1 MFMAINRHY
10 ARVSREVAPVEV
22 VSPASYKHTFIVPV
36 SSLNQ
41 VSLAAL
47 AYARSLNK
55 NVTAVHI
62 VEGEDPEEAE
72 RFRKEWERLLP
83 GSDINLVIIE
93 SPYRSLVGP
102 LLHYIDARDRQI
114 PDDTITIVLPEV
126 LPSRFWEYLLHN
138 QSALRLKAA
147 LLFRSNTVVADM
159 PYILGNRHGPV
170 RRSRLASV
178 PWGAIMAL
186 VILVG
191 AIYVLFFL
199 R

>member
-1 MFMAINRHY
+1 MIALFLAINRHY
-10 ARVSREVAPVEV
+10 ARVAREVAAIDV
-22 VSPASYKHTFIVPV
+22 VVPTTFKHTFIVPV

-41 VSLAAL
+41 VSLTAL
-47 AYARSLNK
+47 SYARSLGK

-62 VEGEDPEEAE
+62 VEGEDAEEAE
-72 RFRKEWERLLP
+72 RFRSEWDRLLP
-83 GSDINLVIIE
+83 ETDINLVIIE
-93 SPYRSLVGP
+93 SPYRSLIGP
-102 LLHYIDARDRQI
+102 LIHYIDARDQQI

-159 PYILGNRHGPV
+159 PYILGHSKG
-170 RRSRLASV
+170 RSNLASI

-186 VILVG
+186 VIVLG
-191 AIYVLFFL
+191 AVYLLFFL